1 MLLFVVLL
9 KRSRST
15 LHELCSLSALSTA
28 VVLFPGGPNYKNS
41 YSSNTA
47 MLCIVRH
54 TAIATAKKSLAV
66 RPAISDILCHGET
79 RITIRWNRARLDEER
94 KLTAAS
100 MQPLESPDNRA
111 ARDLHRTMSATAART
126 TTHAWPVP
134 PQRHAARARRLVG
147 QTDRHVESGIDL
159 RYCREA
165 RLQGECKNR
174 GCCWAASGG
183 REKILIKGSS
193 MKGVLFKQHSL
204 VAVLGGVA

>member
-1 MLLFVVLL
+1 M
-9 KRSRST
+9 

-54 TAIATAKKSLAV
+54 TAIATSKKSLAV

-100 MQPLESPDNRA
+100 MHPWKPPTTGLRGTYIGLS
-111 ARDLHRTMSATAART
+111 MSATAART
-126 TTHAWPVP
+126 TTHAWPMP
-134 PQRHAARARRLVG
+134 LQRHAARARRLVG

-165 RLQGECKNR
+165 HLKGECKNR
-174 GCCWAASGG
+174 GCCWAASAG